1 MNEITAYCGLQCH
14 DCTIFLATREQDEE
28 KRERM
33 RREVLHI
40 CNEQYSMG
48 LTLEDI
54 TECDSCTT
62 AGGRLFSGCGN
73 CRVRACCIEKGLV
86 SCAFCGDCPC
96 PDLEEILKT
105 DPGALERLELIK
117 IGKSWTESDKDHHRR
132 PPHDTFTGLV
142 ASPAAASDCAK
153 RLMWKKGAEP

>member
-1 MNEITAYCGLQCH
+1 MRELTAYCGLQCH
-14 DCTIFLATREQDEE
+14 DCNFYLISREEDEEEREQI
-28 KRERM
+28 
-33 RREVLHI
+33 RRDTLRI
-40 CNEQYSMG
+40 CNEQYGMG

-54 TECDSCTT
+54 IECGGCTD

-73 CRVRACCIEKGLV
+73 CRVRACCIEKGLE

-117 IGKSWTESDKDHHRR
+117 IGKS
-132 PPHDTFTGLV
+132 
-142 ASPAAASDCAK
+142 
-153 RLMWKKGAEP
+153 